1 MVLLRDVG
9 HNRKNIQADTGC
21 HSELCPE
28 SNRRTCHETFGFAK
42 DKSVEGGV
50 MNPKNFLQYLFS
62 KYINLFATRLRTLAY
77 KLVMRVCF
85 ASLAMT
91 LLFVTGAHGDPI
103 IKNELEDLNIL
114 ISTVIGGQPN
124 VLIIYDNS
132 LSMGDNF
139 GLDQVGNWDDDSVIT
154 RCEVYQSVNTD
165 YARAH
170 CIGNASGTNP
180 CGSTA
185 CTGSRTGTCEEPDD
199 FERFLVCIET
209 KYLSIFGSV
218 YDTVVT
224 NACGDDDVTTND
236 PRIECTGTFGSDT
249 ERAHAAAAIE
259 NEALIQANVSANFTC
274 GASNC
279 AGDDVTDPDKSCNT
293 PTEYTNYKSCMNSLR
308 IQPTSATSATCPP
321 NGVLCSKGIFGSTRM
336 DMTQA
341 AFFDLLD
348 ANDSLAGK
356 MCDDPERLFDGE
368 NTFIKCSDFMFT
380 PFRDVGLIA
389 KGTGDPL
396 PVLPL

>member
-21 HSELCPE
+21 HSEPWPESNRRVCPQ
-28 SNRRTCHETFGFAK
+28 SNRRTCHETFGFTK

-50 MNPKNFLQYLFS
+50 MNPKNCLQYLFS

-114 ISTVIGGQPN
+114 IPTVIGGQPN

-139 GLDQVGNWDDDSVIT
+139 GLDQVGNWDTDSVIT
-154 RCEVYQSVNTD
+154 RCEVFQNVNTD

-180 CGSTA
+180 CGSTE
-185 CTGSRTGTCEEPDD
+185 CTGSRTGTCEELDD
-199 FERFLVCIET
+199 FLRFLQCIEIEYGDDGDPIT
-209 KYLSIFGSV
+209 LPTLVSNV
-218 YDTVVT
+218 YTTVVP
-224 NACGDDDVTTND
+224 NACGGLATDD
-236 PRIECTGTFGSDT
+236 PRDVCTDDT

-259 NEALIQANVSANFTC
+259 NEALKQANTADSTIPLNC
-274 GASNC
+274 GAENC
-279 AGDDVTDPDKSCNT
+279 VADADKSCDIS
-293 PTEYTNYKSCMNSLR
+293 TEYTNYQSCMNSLR
-308 IQPTSATSATCPP
+308 IQPTSTICA

-341 AFFDLLD
+341 AIFDLLD
-348 ANDSLAGK
+348 ADDSLAEK
-356 MCDDPERLFDGE
+356 MCDDPNRLFDGD
-368 NTFIKCSDFMFT
+368 NTSIKCSDFMFT
-380 PFRDVGLIA
+380 SFRDVSQI
-389 KGTGDPL
+389 
-396 PVLPL
+396 

>member
-21 HSELCPE
+21 HSEPCPE

-42 DKSVEGGV
+42 DKSVGGGV

-77 KLVMRVCF
+77 KLVMTVCF

-91 LLFVTGAHGDPI
+91 LLFVAGANGDTI

-139 GLDQVGNWDDDSVIT
+139 GLDQLGNWDQALTSTPSDNDSIVIM
-154 RCEVYQSVNTD
+154 CESFQSVNTN
-165 YARAH
+165 YAKAH

-209 KYLSIFGSV
+209 KYPTLFSSV
-218 YDTVVT
+218 YATVVPSVAPG
-224 NACGDDDVTTND
+224 NACSGVGTD
-236 PRIECTGTFGSDT
+236 PRIECTTDT

-259 NEALIQANVSANFTC
+259 NEALKQANTADSTIPLNC
-274 GASNC
+274 GAENC
-279 AGDDVTDPDKSCNT
+279 VADADKSCDIS
-293 PTEYTNYKSCMNSLR
+293 TEYTNYQSCMNSLR
-308 IQPTSATSATCPP
+308 IQPTSTICA

-341 AFFDLLD
+341 AIFDLLD
-348 ANDSLAGK
+348 AADSLAEK
-356 MCDDPERLFDGE
+356 MCQDKGGIFSGTVDAP
-368 NTFIKCSDFMFT
+368 ISCQDFMYT
-380 PFRDVGLIA
+380 PFRDVGAIA
-389 KGTGDPL
+389 KG
-396 PVLPL
+396 

>member
-21 HSELCPE
+21 HSEPCPE
-28 SNRRTCHETFGFAK
+28 SNRRVCPQSNRRTCHETFGFAK

-62 KYINLFATRLRTLAY
+62 KYINLFATRLRALAY
-77 KLVMRVCF
+77 KLVMTVCF
-85 ASLAMT
+85 ASLAMAS
-91 LLFVTGAHGDPI
+91 LFVAGAHSDPI

-139 GLDQVGNWDDDSVIT
+139 GLDQLGNWDTDSVIT
-154 RCEVYQSVNTD
+154 RCEVFQNVNTD

-185 CTGSRTGTCEEPDD
+185 CTGSRTGTCEDPDD
-199 FERFLVCIET
+199 FERFLQCIET
-209 KYLSIFGSV
+209 KYPTLFSSV
-218 YDTVVT
+218 YSTVLFDATVCGVSGT
-224 NACGDDDVTTND
+224 DPRSICGDND
-236 PRIECTGTFGSDT
+236 I

-259 NEALIQANVSANFTC
+259 NEALKQANVADPAIFPLNC
-274 GASNC
+274 GADSAAGTGNC
-279 AGDDVTDPDKSCNT
+279 AAPSDLDKS
-293 PTEYTNYKSCMNSLR
+293 
-308 IQPTSATSATCPP
+308 
-321 NGVLCSKGIFGSTRM
+321 
-336 DMTQA
+336 
-341 AFFDLLD
+341 
-348 ANDSLAGK
+348 
-356 MCDDPERLFDGE
+356 
-368 NTFIKCSDFMFT
+368 
-380 PFRDVGLIA
+380 
-389 KGTGDPL
+389 
-396 PVLPL
+396 

>member
-21 HSELCPE
+21 HSEPCPE
-28 SNRRTCHETFGFAK
+28 SNRRVCPESDRRACHETFGFVK

-77 KLVMRVCF
+77 KLVMTVCF

-91 LLFVTGAHGDPI
+91 LFFVAGANGDPI

-139 GLDQVGNWDDDSVIT
+139 GLDQLGNWDDDSVIT
-154 RCEVYQSVNTD
+154 RCEVYQNVDTN
-165 YARAH
+165 YAKAH

-185 CTGSRTGTCEEPDD
+185 CTGSRTGTCEEADD
-199 FERFLVCIET
+199 FERFLQCIES
-209 KYLSIFGSV
+209 KYRALFGGV
-218 YDTVVT
+218 YTTVVP
-224 NACGDDDVTTND
+224 NACGNSGCTTD

-259 NEALIQANVSANFTC
+259 NEALKQANIADPANFPL
-274 GASNC
+274 NC
-279 AGDDVTDPDKSCNT
+279 
-293 PTEYTNYKSCMNSLR
+293 
-308 IQPTSATSATCPP
+308 
-321 NGVLCSKGIFGSTRM
+321 
-336 DMTQA
+336 
-341 AFFDLLD
+341 
-348 ANDSLAGK
+348 
-356 MCDDPERLFDGE
+356 
-368 NTFIKCSDFMFT
+368 
-380 PFRDVGLIA
+380 
-389 KGTGDPL
+389 
-396 PVLPL
+396 

>member
-21 HSELCPE
+21 HSEPCPE
-28 SNRRTCHETFGFAK
+28 SNRRVWPQSNRRTCHETFGFAK

-50 MNPKNFLQYLFS
+50 MNPKNFLQCLFS

-77 KLVMRVCF
+77 KLVMTVCF

-91 LLFVTGAHGDPI
+91 SLLVTGAHSDPI

-139 GLDQVGNWDDDSVIT
+139 GLDQLGNWDQALTSTPSDNDSIVIM
-154 RCEVYQSVNTD
+154 CESFQNVNTN
-165 YARAH
+165 YAKAH

-199 FERFLVCIET
+199 FERFLVCVET
-209 KYLSIFGSV
+209 KYPSLFSSV
-218 YDTVVT
+218 YSTVLSDATV
-224 NACGDDDVTTND
+224 CGVGTD
-236 PRIECTGTFGSDT
+236 PRSICDSDT
-249 ERAHAAAAIE
+249 KRAHAAAAID
-259 NEALIQANVSANFTC
+259 NEVLIQAGVSANFNC

-279 AGDDVTDPDKSCNT
+279 VANPDKSCDT
-293 PTEYTNYKSCMNSLR
+293 STEYSSYTTCMGLSATQNR
-308 IQPTSATSATCPP
+308 IQPTSTTCT

-341 AFFDLLD
+341 A
-348 ANDSLAGK
+348 
-356 MCDDPERLFDGE
+356 
-368 NTFIKCSDFMFT
+368 
-380 PFRDVGLIA
+380 
-389 KGTGDPL
+389 
-396 PVLPL
+396 